1 MMFLITA
8 IISGGLPIAA
18 VFIKEAKPVEVK
30 RKYVDGFKQAY
41 NILFKGNNQGFL
53 GNKAIWP
60 ILLFL
65 FILKVTPNASLVINQ
80 YLMVAEQVEDWEVNI
95 INFISSFASVL
106 GIYLYKVLLT
116 KLPLWKLFI
125 ITGVLNAA
133 TAMTQ
138 IAFVTDFY
146 KYIFLNIF
154 IIIFIILNI

>member
-1 MMFLITA
+1 MFLITA
-8 IISGGLPIAA
+8 AISAGLPLAGMYVKEIA
-18 VFIKEAKPVEVK
+18 PVNVS

-41 NILFKGNNQGFL
+41 NILFRGNNQGFL
-53 GNKAIWP
+53 GNKPIWP

-65 FILKVTPNASLVINQ
+65 FVLKMTPNASLVVNQ
-80 YLMVAEQVEDWEVNI
+80 YLMVAQSVKNWEVNV
-95 INFISSFASVL
+95 INFISSIASVL
-106 GIYLYKVLLT
+106 GIYMYKVFLT

-146 KYIFLNIF
+146 KYIY
-154 IIIFIILNI
+154 IICYI